1 MVAFFLWWWGFLVG
15 FAWVFRL
22 KTSFKSVG
30 VDEIPA
36 PPSPFSRGSGWIHR
50 IWFHE
55 MRFHWSWLSAAGKGS
70 FWLSLSSPLYLPGLN
85 HLLLPLV
92 SVLSPFRLLWA
103 VLACHVDQNQTK
115 IFCNIL
121 QSCWIKVT
129 QSFDKL
135 QSYQRRY
142 WRYDPKVV
150 RVREQS
156 RETVMRL
163 QSLGA
168 AN

>member
-1 MVAFFLWWWGFLVG
+1 MQVVVGVGLIFFVVGFLVG

-22 KTSFKSVG
+22 KNSFKSVG

-36 PPSPFSRGSGWIHR
+36 PLPSPFSRGSGWIHR

-55 MRFHWSWLSAAGKGS
+55 MRFHWSWLSAAGRGS

-92 SVLSPFRLLWA
+92 PVLSPFRLLWA
-103 VLACHVDQNQTK
+103 VLACHFDQNQTK
-115 IFCNIL
+115 IFYNVL

-129 QSFDKL
+129 HRVLTSFKAIGEGIGGTT
-135 QSYQRRY
+135 QK
-142 WRYDPKVV
+142 WW
-150 RVREQS
+150 
-156 RETVMRL
+156 
-163 QSLGA
+163 G
-168 AN
+168 